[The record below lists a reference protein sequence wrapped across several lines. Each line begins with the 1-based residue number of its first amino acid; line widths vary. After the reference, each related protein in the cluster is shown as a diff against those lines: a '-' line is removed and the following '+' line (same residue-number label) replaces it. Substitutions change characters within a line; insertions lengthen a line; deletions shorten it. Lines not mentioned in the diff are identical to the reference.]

1 MFTRGTRAGYCGS
14 VLPTSGLAR
23 RRRAIRAALSAA
35 LAATLTATVT
45 TGLTGSPATAQD
57 APRQVSYQQWTT
69 GAQLGTGTFHGTR
82 TVRGS
87 LHLARPVGT
96 RSYDDPFG
104 KPTKR
109 YAYGRWTSRWE
120 TPGFAFDE
128 LVASWD
134 AVTPRDSWVRVQ
146 VRGRT
151 ESGQRSSWDTLASW
165 AAGDA
170 RFHRTSH
177 GAQSDDLARV
187 NVDTWRANHSTGFG
201 SWQLRVTLLR
211 RAGTTADPSVQ
222 TVGAMSSRLPAVS
235 RVATSRTGIANGTV
249 LTVPRYSQMIH
260 EGDYPEYDNGGEAWC
275 SPTSVSMVLG
285 YHGRL
290 PSPEE
295 YAWVKSPHPNRF
307 VDHAARSTFDYEYD
321 GAGNWPFSTAY
332 AAQHADA
339 GFVTRLRSLR
349 EAEMFIRAG
358 IPLVA
363 SVAFGNGEL
372 DGSPLTSTN
381 GHLLVISGFRADG
394 DVVVNDPAAPRSRG
408 VVRTYDR
415 GQFENA
421 WLPESGGLVYVVR
434 TAARPLP
441 ASPVG
446 NW

>member
-1 MFTRGTRAGYCGS
+1 MH
-14 VLPTSGLAR
+14 PTSGLAR
-23 RRRAIRAALSAA
+23 RRRALRAALSAA
-35 LAATLTATVT
+35 LTATLTAALTV
-45 TGLTGSPATAQD
+45 GLTGSGAATAQD
-57 APRQVSYQQWTT
+57 APRRVSYQQWTT
-69 GAQLGTGTFHGTR
+69 GAQLGSGTFEGTR

-87 LHLARPVGT
+87 LRLARPIGT
-96 RSYDDPFG
+96 QRYDDPFG

-109 YAYGRWTSRWE
+109 YEYGRWTSRWE
-120 TPGFAFDE
+120 SPGFAFDE

-134 AVTPRDSWVRVQ
+134 AATPRDSWVRVQ

-151 ESGQRSSWDTLASW
+151 GSGQRSSWDTLAGW
-165 AAGDA
+165 AAGDT
-170 RFHRTSH
+170 RFHRTSL

-187 NVDTWRANHSTGFG
+187 NVDTWQANDASFG

-211 RAGTTADPSVQ
+211 RAGTTADPAVQ

-235 RVATSRTGIANGTV
+235 QVATSRTGIANGTV

-260 EGDYPEYDNGGEAWC
+260 EGDYPEYDSGGEAWC

-295 YAWVKSPHPNRF
+295 YAWVESPHPNRF
-307 VDHAARSTFDYEYD
+307 VDHAARSTFDQEYD
-321 GAGNWPFSTAY
+321 GTGNWPFSTAY

-339 GFVTRLRSLR
+339 AFVTRLRSLR

-363 SVAFGNGEL
+363 SVAFGSDEL
-372 DGSPLTSTN
+372 DGSPLTSTD

-394 DVVVNDPAAPRSRG
+394 DVVVNDPAAARNRG